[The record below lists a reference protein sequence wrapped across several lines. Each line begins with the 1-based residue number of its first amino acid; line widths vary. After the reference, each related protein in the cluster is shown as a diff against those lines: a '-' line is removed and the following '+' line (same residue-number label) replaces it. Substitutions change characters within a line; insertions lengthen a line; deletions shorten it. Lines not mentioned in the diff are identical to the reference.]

1 MVNATFSGILSES
14 SPNLLKDVLIVDE
27 AVLRNLFGSHYGSM
41 VVDAYKDFIAAT
53 VEFSL
58 FVVVYNDDG
67 DVNGV
72 AHAMS
77 DLKYA
82 AIYIGA
88 NPLFE
93 EAKECELRL
102 LNRTFNGD
110 DMKRLTV
117 TLDATAKHVNEQL
130 ELMSERQLNVLN

>member
-1 MVNATFSGILSES
+1 MVNAVFDGILSAT
-14 SPNLLKDVLIVDE
+14 SPNLLRDVPLVDE
-27 AVLRNLFGSHYGSM
+27 AVLRNHFGSRYSSG
-41 VVDAYKDFIAAT
+41 VVDAYRDFIAAA

-58 FVVVYNDDG
+58 FLVVYNEDV

-72 AHAMS
+72 AQAMS

-82 AIYIGA
+82 AVYIGA

-102 LNRTFNGD
+102 LNRTFNGE

-117 TLDATAKHVNEQL
+117 LLDATAKYVNEQL
-130 ELMSERQLNVLN
+130 DLMRERQLNVVN